1 MRIEKLRKNFEV
13 DIQWKAFPL
22 HPEVPEEGLALEKLF
37 AGRNIDMAQAMARL
51 KSVADDLGLPL
62 GVRKKTYNSRLAQE
76 MGKWAESKGKGDE
89 FHDAVFRS
97 YFVDGKNI
105 GEVDVLANLAKSAGL
120 PEKEARK
127 VLQSRTFKDAVD
139 SDWARSRELGITG
152 VPTFVI
158 DHHAVVGA
166 QPYEALEQFLK
177 NNGVK
182 AKRAGRKKSADA

>member
-1 MRIEKLRKNFEV
+1 M

-22 HPEVPEEGLALEKLF
+22 HPEVPEEGLTLEKLF

-89 FHDAVFRS
+89 FHDAVFRA

-105 GEVDVLANLAKSAGL
+105 GKVDVLADLAKSAGL

-139 SDWARSRELGITG
+139 SDWARSRELGITA

-166 QPYEALEQFLK
+166 QPYETLEQFLK
-177 NNGVK
+177 NNGAK
-182 AKRAGRKKSADA
+182 KRALRSRSVTPKA